1 MLQCAVARRWVCAVV
16 RGNVVDLAPKVHQ
29 AFIEKLSLNGKIVF
43 EFDVHYSI
51 FITTLLSY
59 YYLLLQTPKEVKKHI
74 QAFEKQ
80 HIQASEKAP
89 KETSLLGSEK
99 GKKTHI
105 QAPEKQRIQASEKA
119 LLGSKRDFTSGL
131 RKR

>member
-1 MLQCAVARRWVCAVV
+1 M
-16 RGNVVDLAPKVHQ
+16 
-29 AFIEKLSLNGKIVF
+29 F
-43 EFDVHYSI
+43 EFDIYYSI

-59 YYLLLQTPKEVKKHI
+59 YYLLLQAPKEIKKHI

-80 HIQASEKAP
+80 HIQASKKVP

-105 QAPEKQRIQASEKA
+105 QAPKK
-119 LLGSKRDFTSGL
+119 
-131 RKR
+131 